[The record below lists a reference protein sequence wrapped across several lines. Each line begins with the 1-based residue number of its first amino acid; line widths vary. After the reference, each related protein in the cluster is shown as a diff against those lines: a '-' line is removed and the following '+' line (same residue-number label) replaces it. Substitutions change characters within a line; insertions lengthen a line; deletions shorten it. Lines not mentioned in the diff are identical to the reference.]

1 MGSTYTK
8 NGMRKHILDNNK
20 NAMKQIS
27 NMSNIISNMGTL
39 MESLDKYDGLLTK
52 DNLDEVAMLINR
64 EKRLQL
70 LEDQVK
76 IVTKRYGQ
84 D

>member
-27 NMSNIISNMGTL
+27 IISNMGTL

>member
-1 MGSTYTK
+1 MGHTYKK
-8 NGMRKHILDNNK
+8 NGMRKYILDNNK

-39 MESLDKYDGLLTK
+39 MECLDKYDGLLTK

-64 EKRLQL
+64 DKKLQL

-76 IVTKRYGQ
+76 IVTKKYGQ
-84 D
+84 

>member
-1 MGSTYTK
+1 MGSTYKK
-8 NGMRKHILDNNK
+8 NGMRKYILDNNK
-20 NAMKQIS
+20 NALKQIS

-39 MESLDKYDGLLTK
+39 MESLDNYDGLLTK

-64 EKRLQL
+64 DKRLQL

-84 D
+84 

>member
-1 MGSTYTK
+1 MGHTYKK
-8 NGMRKHILDNNK
+8 NGMRKHMLDNNK

>member
-1 MGSTYTK
+1 MGHTYKK
-8 NGMRKHILDNNK
+8 NGMRKYILDNNK

-39 MESLDKYDGLLTK
+39 MESLDNYDGILTK
-52 DNLDEVAMLINR
+52 DNLNEVAMLINR
-64 EKRLQL
+64 DKRLQL

-76 IVTKRYGQ
+76 IVTKRYEQ
-84 D
+84 

>member
-1 MGSTYTK
+1 MGHTYKK

-39 MESLDKYDGLLTK
+39 LESLDNYDGLLTK
-52 DNLDEVAMLINR
+52 DNLDEIAMLINR
-64 EKRLQL
+64 DKRLQL

-84 D
+84 